1 MYNSQSVNTL
11 CSNSGCER
19 SFVEL
24 CDTVIV
30 DWSSRQREEESQV
43 KLKISSYYLLPI
55 FLGGLKQNG
64 WFIFYER
71 VHCNKAYRKIPKIS
85 PSMYKPL
92 QI

>member
-24 CDTVIV
+24 RDTVIV

-55 FLGGLKQNG
+55 FGGRATTKWLIYIRSL
-64 WFIFYER
+64 F
-71 VHCNKAYRKIPKIS
+71 
-85 PSMYKPL
+85 
-92 QI
+92 

>member
-24 CDTVIV
+24 RDTVIV

-43 KLKISSYYLLPI
+43 KLNISSYYLFPI
-55 FLGGLKQNG
+55 FFFKGVGGGGLKQNG
-64 WFIFYER
+64 WFIFVLCFKVVTAIYHR
-71 VHCNKAYRKIPKIS
+71 IHRT
-85 PSMYKPL
+85 
-92 QI
+92 